1 MDGPLQP
8 TPNIQRTDTA
18 LRPSGVLDQTPLVSF
33 TNQPPPK
40 DPNLKR
46 QRIRRLLAFSL
57 ISIGILIG
65 IALLLHNL
73 NASKQTLNA
82 SLEKTNPSLRF
93 KPQTTSLSALAE
105 QLTSTSQTTST
116 LTINGNIA
124 VNGSVVLQPSTK
136 PAEPTAGQLYY
147 DQTANQVGY
156 YDGVG
161 FVYLQGAGGAS
172 SVTNNFITNVTNISG
187 SGLAGNGQTG
197 QLAFFNSPS
206 SIQGSLLSQSGT
218 TVTAT
223 AALRLQSTTN
233 STAAFQVKNIASQNV
248 VTINTTNGQL
258 VLGNDSATPTAT
270 TIRAGA
276 GVGNDVTG
284 VNFII
289 QGSNGTGGAN
299 GGDVILETGQSA
311 QGGIQ
316 LDNADK
322 VVSSGG
328 LLSMSFTVGTHQGR
342 LLMVMT
348 NYAATGLTYDGRP
361 LTLLASAVSGQGF
374 ASGVDAKLWYLLNP
388 PSGTFTLSTTNGG
401 AGTTMG
407 AASYYNVNQ
416 TTPFGTPVTA
426 IGANAG
432 TQATSLAITT
442 TSTSQI
448 VVDGFALDRDS
459 STDSCTPL
467 TPGET
472 VRWAVSQFF
481 FTTGCGA
488 DVAATGG
495 LMNLSW
501 QSTQADWAE
510 AAVVLNPAVP
520 GSTPLQIISGS
531 NPNTMFDR
539 LHITATGNI
548 GINNSNP
555 QYALDVNGAI
565 NTTTS
570 VYAPI
575 FDTPGTGMLNIGNF
589 NASSIQLGNST
600 SNIITSVIGTML
612 VQPTPGNDST
622 TAFQIQAANSTP
634 LFTADTAGMHI
645 SITGTPTTFATLSLA
660 NAHLTTTQTT
670 APTAATP
677 TNCGSGSSTAV
688 TAGSTDVAGSFTITT
703 GTGAPT
709 TCDTT
714 ITLNATYGSPPKSV
728 ILMPTSAIG
737 GATGSLTARV
747 SAVGATSFTIQ
758 IAPTNAA
765 ASTIYSF
772 YYIIAG

>member
-8 TPNIQRTDTA
+8 TPSIQRTDTA
-18 LRPSGVLDQTPLVSF
+18 LRPAGVLDATPLVNF
-33 TNQPPPK
+33 DTPQPPK
-40 DPNLKR
+40 DPNVRR

-57 ISIGILIG
+57 IAIGLIVG
-65 IALLLHNL
+65 ITLLLHSL
-73 NASKQTLNA
+73 NARKHTLDA

-93 KPQTTSLSALAE
+93 KSQTTSLPALAQ
-105 QLTSTSQTTST
+105 QLARVQTAST
-116 LTINGNIA
+116 LTVNGKLA
-124 VNGSVVLQPSTK
+124 VNNSIILQPSAK
-136 PAEPTAGQLYY
+136 PVDPTTGQLYY
-147 DQTANQVGY
+147 DQAANQLGY
-156 YDGVG
+156 YNGVG
-161 FVYLQGAGGAS
+161 FVYLQGTGAS
-172 SVTNNFITNVTNISG
+172 SVTNNFITNITSG
-187 SGLAGNGQTG
+187 SGGGLAGTGQTG
-197 QLAFFNSPS
+197 QLAFFSAPNSL
-206 SIQGSLLSQSGT
+206 QGSLLRQSGT

-223 AALRLQSTTN
+223 AALHLQSTAN
-233 STAAFQVKNIASQNV
+233 STAALQVKNAASQNI
-248 VTINTTNGQL
+248 VTVDTTNSQL

-270 TIRAGA
+270 TVRAGA
-276 GVGNDVTG
+276 GVGNDVSG
-284 VNFII
+284 VNFVI

-299 GGDVILETGQSA
+299 GGDIILETGQSA

-316 LDNADK
+316 LDNAAK

-328 LLSMSFTVGTHQGR
+328 TLSMSFTVGTHQGR

-361 LTLLASAVSGQGF
+361 LTLLASAISGQGF

-416 TTPFGTPVTA
+416 STPFGTPVTA

-442 TSTSQI
+442 TSTSQV

-459 STDSCTPL
+459 SLDSCTPL
-467 TPGET
+467 TPNES
-472 VRWAVSQFF
+472 VRWAVSQLF

-488 DVAATGG
+488 DVPASGG

-555 QYALDVNGAI
+555 QYALDVNGGI
-565 NTTTS
+565 NSTTS

-575 FDTPGTGMLNIGNF
+575 FDTPNASVLSIGNF

-600 SNIITSVIGTML
+600 SNIATTVMGTML

-622 TAFQIQAANSTP
+622 TAFQIQTANSIP
-634 LFTADTAGMHI
+634 LFTADTAGLHI
-645 SITGTPTTFATLSLA
+645 SVTGTPTAFATLSLT
-660 NAHLTTTQTT
+660 NAHLVTTQTT
-670 APTAATP
+670 APTVATP
-677 TNCGSGSSTAV
+677 LNCGTGSSATI
-688 TAGSTDVAGSFTITT
+688 TTGSTDMAGSFTITA
-703 GTGAPT
+703 GTGSPT

-714 ITLNATYGSPPKSV
+714 ITLNATYGSPPKSI
-728 ILMPTSAIG
+728 ILMPTSAVG
-737 GATGSLTARV
+737 GATASLSARV
-747 SAVGATSFTIQ
+747 SAVTATSFTIQ

-765 ASTIYSF
+765 PSTAYSF
-772 YYIIAG
+772 YYMIAG